1 MVSHKRLEATMNAQ
15 TDYLAFIREQLHLR
29 RGEWR
34 SISERSGVPYFTISK
49 ISMGTTKDPRWK
61 TVHALASTLSEHVEA
76 A

>member
-1 MVSHKRLEATMNAQ
+1 MNAE

-29 RGEWR
+29 RGEWKA
-34 SISERSGVPYFTISK
+34 ISERSGVPYFTISK

-61 TVHALASTLSEHVEA
+61 TVHALASTLADNGKA